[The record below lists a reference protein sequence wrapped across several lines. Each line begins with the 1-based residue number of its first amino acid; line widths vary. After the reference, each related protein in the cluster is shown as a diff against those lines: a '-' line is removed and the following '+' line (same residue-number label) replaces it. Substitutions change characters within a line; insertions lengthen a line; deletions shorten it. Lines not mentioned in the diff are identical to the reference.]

1 MGTFHKADVHVP
13 LLIVSFTFYSIFNF
27 LGLFMI
33 KHLINFFSNLC
44 EPISFTVNHLILVA
58 SKFDNFKRHI
68 GIV

>member
-1 MGTFHKADVHVP
+1 MGTFHKIDVHVP
-13 LLIVSFTFYSIFNF
+13 LLSGSSTFYSILNF
-27 LGLFMI
+27 QGLFKI

-68 GIV
+68 GMV